1 MMRHS
6 RSRTAFQIVACAS
19 ALALT
24 LTACGGRGGNTSSGS
39 GGSAS
44 SPGITDTA
52 LTLGITT
59 PLSGATAGPGTCTVA
74 GVKAY
79 FGAKNAAGGIKF
91 GDGKSARVRLG
102 RGGAF
107 VVRHRYRLDKKHP
120 TDRTFRVTV
129 TAVDKAG
136 NKTTKHV
143 SVRVIP

>member
-1 MMRHS
+1 MRLRHVKRVHS
-6 RSRTAFQIVACAS
+6 GNKAVI
-19 ALALT
+19 
-24 LTACGGRGGNTSSGS
+24 RGVIS
-39 GGSAS
+39 
-44 SPGITDTA
+44 D
-52 LTLGITT
+52 
-59 PLSGATAGPGTCTVA
+59 
-74 GVKAY
+74 
-79 FGAKNAAGGIKF
+79 AGGISIVTVKF

-120 TDRTFRVTV
+120 TGRTFRVTV